1 MKHFLSLV
9 LLTMIPVASVAQPSS
24 WLLITQHDR
33 DFIERACT
41 EYIGVPYG
49 TDNISDL
56 DWLRWEDCRET
67 MADNLVHNSPVI
79 RR

>member
-1 MKHFLSLV
+1 MKYFLSLV
-9 LLTMIPVASVAQPSS
+9 LLCMIPVASVARPSS
-24 WLLITQHDR
+24 WFLITQHDR
-33 DFIERACT
+33 DFIEKWCT

-67 MADNLVHNSPVI
+67 MADGLVHNSPVI
-79 RR
+79 TR